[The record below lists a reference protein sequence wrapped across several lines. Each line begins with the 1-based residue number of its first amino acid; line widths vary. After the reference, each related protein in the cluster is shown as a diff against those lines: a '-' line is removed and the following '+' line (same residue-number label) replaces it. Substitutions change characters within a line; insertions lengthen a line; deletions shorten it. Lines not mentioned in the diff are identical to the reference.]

1 MKNTF
6 LLAILVIALCGCGHN
21 HSVEAEHVHT
31 HLHNFT
37 AYSNSNEFFMQH
49 EGLEAGAK
57 ACITLFVTELEN
69 FDPAKAVE
77 AKATL
82 LVSGSEQQ
90 ATATRSKEG
99 IFNFD
104 LVPAKSGNGNLF
116 FEVGDDK
123 VRFPVKVNAAGHSH
137 DHGHDAHS
145 GHSHD
150 HGHDAHAG
158 HSHSHGEADHDCS
171 SHDHNHDAHAGHS
184 HDHAHSHDAHVGHS
198 HDHGDADHDCSS
210 HDHSHDVPAVFS
222 DVSFVAFGSQTEGAA
237 DDVAFTK
244 EQSWK
249 IDFAT
254 AVVEKQNFGGAVKV
268 VAKVVATPQDFT
280 TIVATTSG
288 KVQFVGNVVEGKE
301 VVAGEP
307 LFYLEGGDVTDNDAA
322 VKYAEAE
329 SNYLLAKSDYE
340 RKKLLFND
348 MVVSEREL
356 EAAEALYKQAEARYK
371 SLNRSFGNG
380 KVTLKAVKNGYI
392 ASLLVSNGD
401 YVEPGTPI
409 ATVQCNGNY
418 NIVAELPVRFAP
430 QLRNIAD
437 VNIVLPTGEAFSMNS
452 AGGSVVAVGSAAN
465 GCNMLP
471 LTISAGAIDGVV
483 PGSIVTLYI
492 TSVSDTKAV
501 VVPRTALVE
510 EMGNFFVFVQNNPIS
525 FEKRAV
531 EVGATDGIMVQVLD
545 GVAAGER
552 VVTKGAVSLKLSQG
566 AAALDP
572 HAGHVH

>member
-184 HDHAHSHDAHVGHS
+184 HDH
-198 HDHGDADHDCSS
+198 DHGDADHDCSS

-237 DDVAFTK
+237 DDVAFSK

-307 LFYLEGGDVTDNDAA
+307 LFYLEGGDVTDNDAE

-437 VNIVLPTGEAFSMNS
+437 VNIVLPSGEAFSMNS

>member
-21 HSVEAEHVHT
+21 HSVEAEHAHT

-37 AYSNSNEFFMQH
+37 AYSSSNEFFMQH

-57 ACITLFVTELEN
+57 SCITLFVTELES

-82 LVSGSEQQ
+82 MVGGSEQK

-104 LVPAKSGNGNLF
+104 IVPAKSGSGNLF

-123 VRFPVKVNAAGHSH
+123 VRFPVTVNATGHSHDHDADAHAGHSHDEAGHDCSSHDHGTDAHAGHSH
-137 DHGHDAHS
+137 DHG
-145 GHSHD
+145 
-150 HGHDAHAG
+150 
-158 HSHSHGEADHDCS
+158 EAEHDCS
-171 SHDHNHDAHAGHS
+171 SHDHNHDA
-184 HDHAHSHDAHVGHS
+184 
-198 HDHGDADHDCSS
+198 
-210 HDHSHDVPAVFS
+210 PAVFS
-222 DVSFVAFGSQTEGAA
+222 DFTSVAFGSETAGAA

>member
-150 HGHDAHAG
+150 HGHDAHAD

-237 DDVAFTK
+237 DDIAFSK

-371 SLNRSFGNG
+371 SLNRSFGGG

>member
-6 LLAILVIALCGCGHN
+6 FLAILVIALCGCGHN
-21 HSVEAEHVHT
+21 HSVEAEHAHT

-37 AYSNSNEFFMQH
+37 AYSSSNEFFMQH

-57 ACITLFVTELEN
+57 SCITLFVTELES

-82 LVSGSEQQ
+82 MVGGSEQK

-104 LVPAKSGNGNLF
+104 IVPAKSGSGNLF

-123 VRFPVKVNAAGHSH
+123 VRFPVTVNAAGYSH
-137 DHGHDAHS
+137 DHSA
-145 GHSHD
+145 
-150 HGHDAHAG
+150 
-158 HSHSHGEADHDCS
+158 
-171 SHDHNHDAHAGHS
+171 DAHAGHS
-184 HDHAHSHDAHVGHS
+184 HDEAG
-198 HDHGDADHDCSS
+198 HDCSS
-210 HDHSHDVPAVFS
+210 HDHSHDTPVVFS
-222 DVSFVAFGSQTEGAA
+222 DFTHVAFGSETAGAA

-288 KVQFVGNVVEGKE
+288 KVQFVGNVVEGKD

-356 EAAEALYKQAEARYK
+356 EAAEALYKQTEARFL
-371 SLNRSFGNG
+371 SLKRSFGNG

-437 VNIVLPTGEAFSMNS
+437 VNIVLPTGEAFSMNA

-525 FEKRAV
+525 FEKRTV

>member
-116 FEVGDDK
+116 FEVGDGK

-171 SHDHNHDAHAGHS
+171 SHDHNHDSHAGHS
-184 HDHAHSHDAHVGHS
+184 HD

-237 DDVAFTK
+237 DDVAFSK

-371 SLNRSFGNG
+371 SLNRSFGGG

-492 TSVSDTKAV
+492 ISVSDTKAV

>member
-237 DDVAFTK
+237 DDVAFSK

-348 MVVSEREL
+348 MVVSERDL

-371 SLNRSFGNG
+371 SLNRSFGGG

>member
-1 MKNTF
+1 
-6 LLAILVIALCGCGHN
+6 
-21 HSVEAEHVHT
+21 
-31 HLHNFT
+31 
-37 AYSNSNEFFMQH
+37 MQH

-57 ACITLFVTELEN
+57 SCITLFVTELES

-123 VRFPVKVNAAGHSH
+123 VRFPVTVNAAGYSH
-137 DHGHDAHS
+137 DHS
-145 GHSHD
+145 
-150 HGHDAHAG
+150 
-158 HSHSHGEADHDCS
+158 
-171 SHDHNHDAHAGHS
+171 HDAHAGHS
-184 HDHAHSHDAHVGHS
+184 HDEAGHDCGSHDHSHDAHAGHSHDEAGHDCSSHDHSADAHVGHS
-198 HDHGDADHDCSS
+198 HDEAGHDCSS
-210 HDHSHDVPAVFS
+210 HDHSHDAPVVFS
-222 DVSFVAFGSQTEGAA
+222 DFTHVAFGSETAGAA

-288 KVQFVGNVVEGKE
+288 KVQFVGNVVEGKD

-545 GVAAGER
+545 GVATGER

>member
-6 LLAILVIALCGCGHN
+6 FLAILVIALCGCGHN
-21 HSVEAEHVHT
+21 HSVEAEHAHT

-37 AYSNSNEFFMQH
+37 AYSSSNEFFMQH

-57 ACITLFVTELEN
+57 SCITLFVTELES

-82 LVSGSEQQ
+82 IVGGSEQK

-104 LVPAKSGNGNLF
+104 IVPAKSGSGNLF

-123 VRFPVKVNAAGHSH
+123 VRFPVTVNAAGHSH
-137 DHGHDAHS
+137 DHSA
-145 GHSHD
+145 
-150 HGHDAHAG
+150 DAHAG
-158 HSHSHGEADHDCS
+158 HSHEEAGHDC
-171 SHDHNHDAHAGHS
+171 G
-184 HDHAHSHDAHVGHS
+184 
-198 HDHGDADHDCSS
+198 S
-210 HDHSHDVPAVFS
+210 HDHSHDTPVVFS
-222 DVSFVAFGSQTEGAA
+222 DFTHVAFGSETAGAA

-525 FEKRAV
+525 FEKRTV

>member
-1 MKNTF
+1 MKNTI

-145 GHSHD
+145 GHSH
-150 HGHDAHAG
+150 
-158 HSHSHGEADHDCS
+158 SHGEADHDCS

-237 DDVAFTK
+237 DDVAFSK

-348 MVVSEREL
+348 MVVSERDL

-437 VNIVLPTGEAFSMNS
+437 VNIVLPSGEAFSMNS

>member
-137 DHGHDAHS
+137 DHGHDAH
-145 GHSHD
+145 
-150 HGHDAHAG
+150 AG

-237 DDVAFTK
+237 DDVAFSK

-471 LTISAGAIDGVV
+471 LTISAGVIDGVV

-492 TSVSDTKAV
+492 TSVGDTKAV

>member
-137 DHGHDAHS
+137 DHGHDAH
-145 GHSHD
+145 
-150 HGHDAHAG
+150 AG

-210 HDHSHDVPAVFS
+210 HDHSHDAPVVFS
-222 DVSFVAFGSQTEGAA
+222 DFTHVAFGSETAGAA

-288 KVQFVGNVVEGKE
+288 KVQFVGNVVEGKD

-430 QLRNIAD
+430 QMRNIAD

>member
-82 LVSGSEQQ
+82 LVSGSEQL

-104 LVPAKSGNGNLF
+104 IVPEKSGNGNLF

-123 VRFPVKVNAAGHSH
+123 VRFPVKVNAA
-137 DHGHDAHS
+137 

-237 DDVAFTK
+237 DDVAFSK

-371 SLNRSFGNG
+371 SLNRSFGDG

>member
-1 MKNTF
+1 MKNTI

-123 VRFPVKVNAAGHSH
+123 VRFPVKVNVAGHSH

-184 HDHAHSHDAHVGHS
+184 HDH
-198 HDHGDADHDCSS
+198 DHGDADHDCSS

-237 DDVAFTK
+237 DDVAFSK

-371 SLNRSFGNG
+371 SLNRSFGGG

-430 QLRNIAD
+430 QMRNIAD

>member
-137 DHGHDAHS
+137 DHGHDAH
-145 GHSHD
+145 
-150 HGHDAHAG
+150 AG

-237 DDVAFTK
+237 DDVAFSK

>member
-137 DHGHDAHS
+137 DHGHDAH
-145 GHSHD
+145 
-150 HGHDAHAG
+150 AG

-184 HDHAHSHDAHVGHS
+184 HDHGHSHDAHVGHS

-210 HDHSHDVPAVFS
+210 HDHSHDIPAVFS

-237 DDVAFTK
+237 DDVAFSK

-371 SLNRSFGNG
+371 SLNRSFGDG

-430 QLRNIAD
+430 QMRNIAD

-545 GVAAGER
+545 GVVAGER

>member
-6 LLAILVIALCGCGHN
+6 FLAILVIALCGCGHN
-21 HSVEAEHVHT
+21 HSVEAEHAHT

-37 AYSNSNEFFMQH
+37 AYSSSNEFFMQH

-57 ACITLFVTELEN
+57 SCITLFVTELES

-82 LVSGSEQQ
+82 MVGGSEQK

-104 LVPAKSGNGNLF
+104 IVPAKSGSGNLF

-123 VRFPVKVNAAGHSH
+123 VRFPVTVNAAGYSH
-137 DHGHDAHS
+137 DHSA
-145 GHSHD
+145 
-150 HGHDAHAG
+150 DAHAG
-158 HSHSHGEADHDCS
+158 HSHGEAGHDCS
-171 SHDHNHDAHAGHS
+171 SHDHSADAHAGHS
-184 HDHAHSHDAHVGHS
+184 HDEAG
-198 HDHGDADHDCSS
+198 HDCSS
-210 HDHSHDVPAVFS
+210 HDHSHDTPVVFS
-222 DVSFVAFGSQTEGAA
+222 DFTHVAFGSETAGAA
-237 DDVAFTK
+237 DDVAFSK

-430 QLRNIAD
+430 QMRNIAD

>member
-137 DHGHDAHS
+137 DHGHDAH
-145 GHSHD
+145 
-150 HGHDAHAG
+150 AG

-237 DDVAFTK
+237 DDVAFSK

-348 MVVSEREL
+348 MVVSERDL

-371 SLNRSFGNG
+371 SLNRSFGGG

>member
-137 DHGHDAHS
+137 DHGHDAH
-145 GHSHD
+145 
-150 HGHDAHAG
+150 AG

-237 DDVAFTK
+237 DDVAFSK

-348 MVVSEREL
+348 MVVSERDL

-371 SLNRSFGNG
+371 SLNRSFGGG

-471 LTISAGAIDGVV
+471 LTISAGVIDGVV

-492 TSVSDTKAV
+492 TSVGDTKAV

-566 AAALDP
+566 AVALDP

>member
-1 MKNTF
+1 MKNTI

-116 FEVGDDK
+116 FEVGDGK
-123 VRFPVKVNAAGHSH
+123 VRFPVKVNAA
-137 DHGHDAHS
+137 

-171 SHDHNHDAHAGHS
+171 SHDHNHDSHAGHS
-184 HDHAHSHDAHVGHS
+184 HD

-237 DDVAFTK
+237 DDVAFSK

>member
-6 LLAILVIALCGCGHN
+6 FLAILVIALCGCGHN
-21 HSVEAEHVHT
+21 HSVEAEHAHT

-37 AYSNSNEFFMQH
+37 AYSSSNEFFMQH

-198 HDHGDADHDCSS
+198 HDEAGHDCGS
-210 HDHSHDVPAVFS
+210 HDHSHDAPVVFS
-222 DVSFVAFGSQTEGAA
+222 DFTHVAFGSETAGAA

-288 KVQFVGNVVEGKE
+288 KVQFVGNVVEGKD

-356 EAAEALYKQAEARYK
+356 EAAEALYKQTEARYK

-437 VNIVLPTGEAFSMNS
+437 VNIVLPTGEAFSMNA

-525 FEKRAV
+525 FEKRTV

>member
-171 SHDHNHDAHAGHS
+171 SHDHNHDAH
-184 HDHAHSHDAHVGHS
+184 VGHS

-237 DDVAFTK
+237 DDVAFSK

-356 EAAEALYKQAEARYK
+356 EAAEALYKQTEARFQ
-371 SLNRSFGNG
+371 SLKRSFGNG

-409 ATVQCNGNY
+409 ATVQCNGSY

-437 VNIVLPTGEAFSMNS
+437 VNIVLPTGEAFSMNA

-483 PGSIVTLYI
+483 SGSIVTLYI

-525 FEKRAV
+525 FEKRTV

>member
-123 VRFPVKVNAAGHSH
+123 VRFPVKLNAAGHSH

-237 DDVAFTK
+237 DDVAFSK

>member
-6 LLAILVIALCGCGHN
+6 FLAILVIALCGCGHN
-21 HSVEAEHVHT
+21 HSVEAEHAHT

-57 ACITLFVTELEN
+57 SCITLFVTELES

-82 LVSGSEQQ
+82 MVGGSEQK

-104 LVPAKSGNGNLF
+104 IVPAKSGSGNLF

-123 VRFPVKVNAAGHSH
+123 VRFPVTVNAAGYSH
-137 DHGHDAHS
+137 DHSA
-145 GHSHD
+145 
-150 HGHDAHAG
+150 DAHAG
-158 HSHSHGEADHDCS
+158 HSHGEAGHDCSSHDHSADAHAGHSHDEAGHDCS
-171 SHDHNHDAHAGHS
+171 SHDHNHDA
-184 HDHAHSHDAHVGHS
+184 
-198 HDHGDADHDCSS
+198 
-210 HDHSHDVPAVFS
+210 PAVFS
-222 DVSFVAFGSQTEGAA
+222 DFTSVAFGSETAGAA

-288 KVQFVGNVVEGKE
+288 KVQFVGNVVEGKD

-371 SLNRSFGNG
+371 SLNRSFGGG

-471 LTISAGAIDGVV
+471 LTISAGVIDGVV

-492 TSVSDTKAV
+492 TSVGDTKAV

>member
-184 HDHAHSHDAHVGHS
+184 HDHAH
-198 HDHGDADHDCSS
+198 GDADHDCSS

-237 DDVAFTK
+237 DDVAFSK

-437 VNIVLPTGEAFSMNS
+437 VNIVLPSGEAFSMNS

>member
-184 HDHAHSHDAHVGHS
+184 HDH
-198 HDHGDADHDCSS
+198 GDADHDCSS

-237 DDVAFTK
+237 DDVAFSK

>member
-237 DDVAFTK
+237 DDVAFSK

>member
-158 HSHSHGEADHDCS
+158 HSYSHGEADHDCS

-237 DDVAFTK
+237 DDVAFSK

-329 SNYLLAKSDYE
+329 SNYLFAKSDYE

-430 QLRNIAD
+430 QMRNIAD

-525 FEKRAV
+525 FEKRTV

>member
-77 AKATL
+77 AKVTL

-123 VRFPVKVNAAGHSH
+123 VRFPVKVNAA
-137 DHGHDAHS
+137 

-237 DDVAFTK
+237 DDVAFSK

-525 FEKRAV
+525 FEKRAF
-531 EVGATDGIMVQVLD
+531 EVGATYGIMVQVLD

>member
-237 DDVAFTK
+237 DDVAFSK

-430 QLRNIAD
+430 QMRNIAD

-566 AAALDP
+566 AVALDP

>member
-137 DHGHDAHS
+137 DHGHDAH
-145 GHSHD
+145 
-150 HGHDAHAG
+150 AG

-184 HDHAHSHDAHVGHS
+184 HDHGHSHDAHVGHS

-237 DDVAFTK
+237 DDVAFSK

>member
-37 AYSNSNEFFMQH
+37 AYSNNNEFFMQH

-184 HDHAHSHDAHVGHS
+184 HDPAHSHDAHVGHS

-237 DDVAFTK
+237 DDVAFSK

>member
-137 DHGHDAHS
+137 DHG
-145 GHSHD
+145 
-150 HGHDAHAG
+150 
-158 HSHSHGEADHDCS
+158 
-171 SHDHNHDAHAGHS
+171 
-184 HDHAHSHDAHVGHS
+184 
-198 HDHGDADHDCSS
+198 DADHDCSS

-237 DDVAFTK
+237 DDVAFSK

-288 KVQFVGNVVEGKE
+288 KVQFVGNVVEGKD

-356 EAAEALYKQAEARYK
+356 EAAEALYKQTEARFQ
-371 SLNRSFGNG
+371 SLKRSFGNG

-437 VNIVLPTGEAFSMNS
+437 VNIVLPTGEAFSMNA

-525 FEKRAV
+525 FEKRTV
-531 EVGATDGIMVQVLD
+531 EVGATDGIMVQVLE

>member
-184 HDHAHSHDAHVGHS
+184 HDH
-198 HDHGDADHDCSS
+198 DHGDADHDCSS

-237 DDVAFTK
+237 DDVAFSK

-437 VNIVLPTGEAFSMNS
+437 VNIVLPSGEAFSMNS

>member
-123 VRFPVKVNAAGHSH
+123 VRFPVKVNVA
-137 DHGHDAHS
+137 

-222 DVSFVAFGSQTEGAA
+222 DVSFVAFGAETEGAA
-237 DDVAFTK
+237 DDVAFSK

>member
-6 LLAILVIALCGCGHN
+6 FLAILVIALCGCGHN

-137 DHGHDAHS
+137 DHGHDAH
-145 GHSHD
+145 
-150 HGHDAHAG
+150 AG

-237 DDVAFTK
+237 DDVAFSK

-437 VNIVLPTGEAFSMNS
+437 VNIVLPTGEAFSMNA

-525 FEKRAV
+525 FEKRTV